1 MSVTPVIPS
10 ISANSSANK
19 LKLNQKNVA
28 KNNNVSFGGT
38 NFIVDS
44 MDFIGKGGFAAAF
57 CIQDGIGFIFPRV
70 YEGLTRGSKKKD
82 ENGNPVLDENGK
94 QVREY
99 NWALARKELLRE
111 LITGPSAFVIPWL
124 GLKAINKYAPA
135 NNVKLNYINGF
146 NNAFT
151 DFANANLNE
160 IKSGTPS
167 KVGFYQNVF
176 KEVLDKTFNNKPLPL
191 TRKLSI
197 DEVESIAQEYAQR
210 QVKIEEILADKSLSK
225 AQRAEKIAEVG
236 GSIEDSFMKLK
247 KSKIGGA
254 VDELAITM
262 KSTDGTLKNGSI
274 GELLGSMNSYFNDA
288 VKSTKNAL
296 TKNPN
301 ADLADIIKSF
311 TGRRMGTRVMTNLG
325 LFGLVAAFY
334 TQIPKIY
341 NAGQK
346 GNPGLKGTAADP
358 SAMCGAETKKDSV
371 DNKTNGKEPSFGG
384 LGGIMEKTGNA
395 VFNNKAAK
403 KVSDIFE
410 LNGPVISGMAM
421 PVLLYGFCIPPRLE
435 HAQDKYDYGEVI
447 LRDMTSFTT
456 LLFGAKALSRLFS
469 DWFTKLTGLALNSKN
484 LEGRNVFQ
492 RVIDYL
498 NPSDG
503 RHAVLSSKQLDSKY
517 TNLEDYKG
525 GVNGFVEFIEM
536 SGGNIKKAFTRDKD
550 VQACVEEILKDV
562 NGKSFADA
570 SVAEIKDALKT
581 ANANKSDLIKKFYK
595 LFEGQNG
602 LLKAAKTCNSTF
614 NFLSTFA
621 ITPGIII
628 ALTQICKKMTER
640 RTAQDLAAQAAKNT
654 QVQSNQNLNFVATN
668 APTMAGFLNK

>member
-10 ISANSSANK
+10 ISTNSSANK
-19 LKLNQKNVA
+19 LKPKQNNVA
-28 KNNNVSFGGT
+28 QNSNVSFGGT
-38 NFIVDS
+38 NLIVDS
-44 MDFIGKGGFAAAF
+44 MDFIAKGGFAAAF
-57 CIQDGIGFIFPRV
+57 CIQDGIGFVFPRV

-82 ENGNPVLDENGK
+82 ENGNPVLDEKGR

-111 LITGPSAFVIPWL
+111 LITGPSAFIIPWL
-124 GLKAINKYAPA
+124 GLKGINKFAPA

-151 DFANANLNE
+151 DFAQANLNE
-160 IKSGTPS
+160 IKSGNPS

-176 KEVLDKTFNNKPLPL
+176 EEVLEKTFNKPLPITKKL
-191 TRKLSI
+191 TS
-197 DEVESIAQEYAQR
+197 DEVKSIAQEYAQR
-210 QVKIEEILADKSLSK
+210 QVKIEEILADKSLNK

-247 KSKIGGA
+247 KGKIGGA
-254 VDELAITM
+254 VNELAITM
-262 KSTDGTLKNGSI
+262 KSTDGTLKHGSI
-274 GELLGSMNSYFNDA
+274 GELLTSMSNYFDDA
-288 VKSTKNAL
+288 VKSTKKAL
-296 TKNPN
+296 TNNPN
-301 ADLADIIKSF
+301 ADLSDIIKSF

-358 SAMCGAETKKDSV
+358 SAMGGAETKKDSMAP
-371 DNKTNGKEPSFGG
+371 KTNGSEPSFGS

-469 DWFTKLTGLALNSKN
+469 DWFTKLTGLALNNKN

-525 GVNGFVEFIEM
+525 GVNGFVEFIEN

-550 VQACVEEILKDV
+550 VQACVDEILKDV
-562 NGKSFADA
+562 NGKSFAEA
-570 SVAEIKDALKT
+570 SAAEIKDALRT

-640 RTAQDLAAQAAKNT
+640 RTAQDLAAQAATKNT

-668 APTMAGFLNK
+668 APTMAGFLKK

>member
-1 MSVTPVIPS
+1 MSVKPIIPS
-10 ISANSSANK
+10 INANNNANR
-19 LKLNQKNVA
+19 LRLNQNNAV

-38 NFIVDS
+38 NMIVDS
-44 MDFIGKGGFAAAF
+44 MDFIAKGGFAAAF

-82 ENGNPVLDENGK
+82 ENGNPVLDEKGR

-111 LITGPSAFVIPWL
+111 VITGPSAFVIPWL
-124 GLKAINKYAPA
+124 ALKGINKYAPA

-151 DFANANLNE
+151 DFAKDNLAG
-160 IKSGTPS
+160 IKAGNVDKT
-167 KVGFYQNVF
+167 GFYQNVF
-176 KEVLDKTFNNKPLPL
+176 ENVLDKTFNNPPLK
-191 TRKLSI
+191 RI
-197 DEVESIAQEYAQR
+197 NEDEIKSIAQEFAQR
-210 QVKIEEILADKSLSK
+210 QVKIEEINADKSLSK
-225 AQRAEKIAEVG
+225 AQRAEKIAQAG

-247 KSKIGGA
+247 KGKIGGA
-254 VDELAITM
+254 VNELSVSI
-262 KSTDGTLKNGSI
+262 KSTDLSVKHGSI
-274 GELLGSMNSYFNDA
+274 GELIGSMSSYFEDA
-288 VKSTKNAL
+288 VKNTKKAL
-296 TKNPN
+296 TNS
-301 ADLADIIKSF
+301 ADANLEEIIKSF
-311 TGRRMGTRVMTNLG
+311 TNRRMGSRVMTNLG

-358 SAMCGAETKKDSV
+358 SAMGGAETKKDAV
-371 DNKTNGKEPSFGG
+371 VKTNGKDPSFGG
-384 LGGIMEKTGNA
+384 LGSVMEKAGKGVFGN
-395 VFNNKAAK
+395 KTAK
-403 KVSDIFE
+403 SISDIFE

-421 PVLLYGFCIPPRLE
+421 PVLLYGFCIPPRLQ

-456 LLFGAKALSRLFS
+456 LLFGAKALSRVFS
-469 DWFTKLTGLALNSKN
+469 DAFTKFTGLALNSKN

-503 RHAVLSSKQLDSKY
+503 RHAVLSSQQLDSKY

-525 GVNGFVEFIEM
+525 GVNGFVDFIEQ

-550 VQACVEEILKDV
+550 VQTAVEDIVKDF
-562 NGKSFADA
+562 NGKSYAEA
-570 SVAEIKDALKT
+570 TVGEIKDALR
-581 ANANKSDLIKKFYK
+581 NAHTNKSDLIKKFYK
-595 LFEGQNG
+595 LFESQNG
-602 LLKAAKTCNSTF
+602 LLKAAKTCNSSF

-628 ALTQICKKMTER
+628 ALTQACKKMTER
-640 RTAQDLAAQAAKNT
+640 RTAEDLAAKAAQNKQAQGT
-654 QVQSNQNLNFVATN
+654 QNINVVASNV
-668 APTMAGFLNK
+668 PTMAGFLKK

>member
-1 MSVTPVIPS
+1 MSVKPIIPS
-10 ISANSSANK
+10 ISSNNNANR
-19 LKLNQKNVA
+19 LKLNQNNVA
-28 KNNNVSFGGT
+28 KNNNVSFSGT

-57 CIQDGIGFIFPRV
+57 CIQDGIGFILPRV

-82 ENGNPVLDENGK
+82 ENGNPILDEKGR

-124 GLKAINKYAPA
+124 GLKAVNKYAPA

-151 DFANANLNE
+151 DFAQANLNE
-160 IKSGTPS
+160 IKSGNPS

-176 KEVLDKTFNNKPLPL
+176 EQVLDKTFNKPLPV
-191 TRKLSI
+191 TKKLST
-197 DEVESIAQEYAQR
+197 DEVESIAKEYAQR
-210 QVKIEEILADKSLSK
+210 QVKIEEILADKSLNK

-247 KSKIGGA
+247 KSKIGGV
-254 VDELAITM
+254 VDELAVSI
-262 KSTDGTLKNGSI
+262 KSTDGTLKHGSI
-274 GELLGSMNSYFNDA
+274 GELLGSMSNYFDDA
-288 VKSTKNAL
+288 VKSTKKAL
-296 TKNPN
+296 TNNPN

-358 SAMCGAETKKDSV
+358 SAMGGAETKKDSV
-371 DNKTNGKEPSFGG
+371 TPKTNGKDPSFGSFG
-384 LGGIMEKTGNA
+384 TIMEKTGNA
-395 VFNNKAAK
+395 IFNNKAAK

-456 LLFGAKALSRLFS
+456 LLFGAKALSRVFS
-469 DWFTKLTGLALNSKN
+469 DAFTKHTGLALNSKN

-492 RVIDYL
+492 RIIDYL

-503 RHAVLSSKQLDSKY
+503 RHTVLSSKQLDSKY

-525 GVNGFVEFIEM
+525 GVNGFVEFIEK
-536 SGGNIKKAFTRDKD
+536 SGGNIKKAFTRDKE
-550 VQACVEEILKDV
+550 VKACVDEIVKDF
-562 NGKSFADA
+562 NGKSFAQA

-628 ALTQICKKMTER
+628 ALTLACKKMTER
-640 RTAQDLAAQAAKNT
+640 RTAEDLAAKADKNKQA
-654 QVQSNQNLNFVATN
+654 QPHQNLNLVATN
-668 APTMAGFLNK
+668 APTMAGFLKR